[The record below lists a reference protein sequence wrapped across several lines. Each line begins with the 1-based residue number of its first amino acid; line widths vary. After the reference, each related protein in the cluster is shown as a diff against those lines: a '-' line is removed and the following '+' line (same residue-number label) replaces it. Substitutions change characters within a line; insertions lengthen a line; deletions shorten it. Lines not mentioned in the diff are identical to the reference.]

1 MPKVEVGKRIS
12 RQYLQQKMGDAP
24 LPLPAWRSGAWL
36 VVLLAMTAP
45 SRDLWSFAAPARP
58 GWPRRGTPRHVL
70 GFGALTR
77 LRLRGGA
84 GAEDGVLPRV
94 DTAVATV
101 EEQAL
106 AEAEAAAALAGD
118 DAAAEEV
125 DESAASNDRGE
136 LHAPYYDGVRVTCLF
151 VHGNTKEEQWC
162 SGTIVYTKRSTRELR
177 IVFDE
182 VPEWESSTRLF
193 WPIDDV
199 DIKVLPDQEGGPRLN
214 AEERRALSEK
224 MLHCAEMLDWP
235 QVRRAV
241 WFGADA
247 LAADSIGQ
255 TVLHLAALAGDTATV
270 KEVVQRS
277 TNKAALLNL
286 ETKEGN
292 TPLHYAAMS
301 EDTAVLR
308 QLLRAGANMAA
319 KNKYGNLPLHLS
331 EAAGNAAGYP
341 L

>member
-1 MPKVEVGKRIS
+1 MPKVEVGKRDFPPIS
-12 RQYLQQKMGDAP
+12 SAQMGDGP

-45 SRDLWSFAAPARP
+45 SRDLWTFAAPARP

-84 GAEDGVLPRV
+84 GAEDRVLPRV

>member
-12 RQYLQQKMGDAP
+12 RQYLQQKMGDGP

-125 DESAASNDRGE
+125 DESAASNHRGE